1 MGGIII
7 LPPVSLPSMVPCSRC
22 LQRHGFI
29 VGYMAVLLA
38 FVFKAYEYT
47 SQLYFRLCR
56 DGDMRILVADNFQHL
71 RGVQRFHV
79 FTILGLAEA
88 GFHHLCDV
96 LLLHVVQVHL
106 LNTGNLLVV
115 EPIGGIQRA
124 DFVQHL
130 GIQLLVVNVTR
141 IVNQLPIGNSQAD
154 VATAS
159 CSIRQRVRIVGS
171 RDKGSIAGTVVL

>member
-1 MGGIII
+1 
-7 LPPVSLPSMVPCSRC
+7 
-22 LQRHGFI
+22 
-29 VGYMAVLLA
+29 MAVFFA
-38 FVFKAYEYT
+38 FVVKTYECT
-47 SQLYFRLCR
+47 SQFYFRLRR
-56 DGDMRILVADNFQHL
+56 DGDMRILVADNLQHL

-88 GFHHLCDV
+88 GFYHLCDV

-130 GIQLLVVNVTR
+130 GIQLLVVNVAS
-141 IVNQLPIGNSQAD
+141 IVNQLTFWNSQAD
-154 VATAS
+154 VATRTCCIS
-159 CSIRQRVRIVGS
+159 QRVRIVGS
-171 RDKGSIAGTVVL
+171 RDKGSIAGTVILGFAKDRSSR

>member
-1 MGGIII
+1 MQ
-7 LPPVSLPSMVPCSRC
+7 PSAERLYSR
-22 LQRHGFI
+22 LHGCALC
-29 VGYMAVLLA
+29 VR
-38 FVFKAYEYT
+38 
-47 SQLYFRLCR
+47 SQ
-56 DGDMRILVADNFQHL
+56 DL
-71 RGVQRFHV
+71 RVHV
-79 FTILGLAEA
+79 FSILGLAEA
-88 GFHHLCDV
+88 GVHHRCDV

-106 LNTGNLLVV
+106 LNTDYLLIVK
-115 EPIGGIQRA
+115 PIGGVQLA
-124 DFVQHL
+124 NLVQHL

>member
-1 MGGIII
+1 
-7 LPPVSLPSMVPCSRC
+7 
-22 LQRHGFI
+22 
-29 VGYMAVLLA
+29 MAVLFA
-38 FVFKAYEYT
+38 FVVKTYECT
-47 SQLYFRLCR
+47 SQFYFRLCR
-56 DGDMRILVADNFQHL
+56 DGDVRILATDNLQHL
-71 RGVQRFHV
+71 RGVQRFHLL
-79 FTILGLAEA
+79 TILGLAEA

-96 LLLHVVQVHL
+96 FLLHVVQVHL
-106 LNTGNLLVV
+106 LNTDYLLIVK
-115 EPIGGIQRA
+115 PIGGVQLA
-124 DFVQHL
+124 NLVQHL